1 MKEGVG
7 APGQH
12 PFNGRGGEQ
21 RKVGWWK
28 ATMQQEGGERE
39 REGEGGVLPR
49 PVGMGSV
56 ARPCH
61 AASLNRGGGGRLT
74 GGPRPQCWAV
84 APVDRRAWAAQCR
97 VQTNLK

>member
-39 REGEGGVLPR
+39 RG
-49 PVGMGSV
+49 
-56 ARPCH
+56 
-61 AASLNRGGGGRLT
+61 RGGCLAPT
-74 GGPRPQCWAV
+74 GGHGQRGATMPRGQSE
-84 APVDRRAWAAQCR
+84 
-97 VQTNLK
+97 